1 MSKEEP
7 FQTKKIRFRQKATRA
22 QQNATKHNKNKQEC
36 TQIYKR
42 RKKQTRN
49 SVKTPLKSERN
60 KIQQNRIGYTEKVLL
75 QQNQTE
81 TATSNR
87 INKEEPFQTKIYD
100 SDKKRQEHNKTQQNA
115 TKINKNVLRYTKE
128 GKNKQETA

>member
-1 MSKEEP
+1 M
-7 FQTKKIRFRQKATRA
+7 
-22 QQNATKHNKNKQEC
+22 
-36 TQIYKR
+36 
-42 RKKQTRN
+42 
-49 SVKTPLKSERN
+49 KTPLKSERN

-100 SDKKRQEHNKTQQNA
+100 SDKKRQEHNKKQQL
-115 TKINKNVLRYTKE
+115 NKE
-128 GKNKQETA
+128 Q

>member
-1 MSKEEP
+1 M
-7 FQTKKIRFRQKATRA
+7 R
-22 QQNATKHNKNKQEC
+22 
-36 TQIYKR
+36 
-42 RKKQTRN
+42 
-49 SVKTPLKSERN
+49 
-60 KIQQNRIGYTEKVLL
+60 YTEQNLL